1 MKILNFALIFSIIAS
16 INFSSYAQQKSVS
29 PYEWKWAKDGIWTTA
44 ALAGSAGGL
53 LLIQKKDGLTM
64 DEFERELE
72 NKDNINFL
80 DRWAVGNDSES
91 ASKISDIPFA
101 ISFAAPFL
109 LLLDDEV
116 NDHTAQVLGIY
127 LESMA
132 TTGAMYAIT
141 VGLVNRSRPYVYSDD
156 LSIDR
161 RTSNNGQRSFYS
173 GHVAATAT
181 ATFFAAKA
189 FQNFNP
195 DSAGIPY
202 VWAGAAI
209 LPAAVGYFRI
219 QAGQHFLTDVL
230 LGYGLGA
237 LAGYYI
243 PELHKRKDESNFG
256 LSPVM
261 GRTSFGDTYQAL
273 SLNYEF

>member
-1 MKILNFALIFSIIAS
+1 MKLTILLVLSIV
-16 INFSSYAQQKSVS
+16 INLSGFAQQKSIS
-29 PYEWKWAKDGIWTTA
+29 PYEWQWAKDGIWTTA

-53 LLIQKKDGLTM
+53 LLIQKKDGIS
-64 DEFERELE
+64 EAELLGQVDDQD
-72 NKDNINFL
+72 KINFL
-80 DRWAVGNDSES
+80 DRWAVANHSER

-101 ISFAAPFL
+101 ISFATPIL

-116 NDHTAQVLGIY
+116 NEHTAQVLGIY

-132 TTGAMYAIT
+132 TTGAAYAIT
-141 VGLVNRSRPYVYSDD
+141 AGLVDRSRPYTYSDD
-156 LSIDR
+156 VPMAR

-181 ATFFAAKA
+181 ATFFTAKVY
-189 FQNFNP
+189 QDFNP
-195 DSAGIPY
+195 GSSGIPY
-202 VWAGAAI
+202 VWAGAAV

-219 QAGQHFLTDVL
+219 KAGQHFLTDVL

-243 PELHKRKDESNFG
+243 PELHKRRDDSKIG
-256 LSPVM
+256 LTALT
-261 GRTSFGDTYQAL
+261 GRTRFGDTYQAL
-273 SLNYEF
+273 SLNYTF